1 MLFPLQRMAFEAAVR
16 GTDRNGMNLQTWIR
30 AGGYLGG
37 AGGLACTLLGRQAQ
51 GGFRPVLLMAG
62 AVLLGLM
69 FLCFLLSYAMMV
81 LRALSRPR
89 RPPGFG
95 PRGDRKPGLPGGE
108 NGG

>member
-1 MLFPLQRMAFEAAVR
+1 MQFGAAARRPGDEA
-16 GTDRNGMNLQTWIR
+16 MNVQTWIR

-37 AGGLACTLLGRQAQ
+37 AAGLACTLLGRQAQ
-51 GGFRPVLLMAG
+51 GSSRSVLLTAG

-81 LRALSRPR
+81 GRALSHPR

-95 PRGDRKPGLPGGE
+95 PRKERDPRFSRGE